1 MLSLL
6 LLLNLVHPTFSN
18 HFRPNSACTTTSVP
32 IAGHT
37 KAITTSTGETR
48 CFTVYRPE
56 TAPTP
61 TPVVVYFH
69 DRGEDAIECGRVGG
83 EFVRQAYVDGFALVC
98 AEATDPGEWRFGN
111 YGIVND
117 ANANPCTASQANVE
131 KPYLEQIFKY
141 VRTSKVSD
149 LIQATSVGLVQNT
162 NLALSSDRVYLSG
175 YGMGSTFAAYVAF
188 CFPGSVSGLAQ
199 AGGHG
204 YKRKGD
210 GVMLDDGSGECAE
223 CQYYPVKVLPA
234 LSIGRTLKHCAF
246 ATMNDAISPPPL
258 HRAMCA
264 ALNANGHTSTL
275 YVDHEPLG
283 HVRPTR
289 FLARAALCLQIGGA
303 TAPSPPSPDPCVAS
317 SSASSSVPASSSVVS
332 SVSSA
337 HYGDHLSVVS
347 PTLHL
352 PLAITA
358 EACPAWDWA
367 PTLTR

>member
-1 MLSLL
+1 M
-6 LLLNLVHPTFSN
+6 
-18 HFRPNSACTTTSVP
+18 
-32 IAGHT
+32 
-37 KAITTSTGETR
+37 
-48 CFTVYRPE
+48 
-56 TAPTP
+56 
-61 TPVVVYFH
+61 
-69 DRGEDAIECGRVGG
+69 
-83 EFVRQAYVDGFALVC
+83 
-98 AEATDPGEWRFGN
+98 
-111 YGIVND
+111 
-117 ANANPCTASQANVE
+117 E

-149 LIQATSVGLVQNT
+149 LVQATSVGLVQNT

-188 CFPGSVSGLAQ
+188 CFPGSVSGLVQ

-210 GVMLDDGSGECAE
+210 GVMLNDGAGECAE

-234 LSIGRTLKHCAF
+234 LSLGRALKHCAF

-275 YVDHEPLG
+275 YMDPDPVG
-283 HVRPTR
+283 HGRPTR

-303 TAPSPPSPDPCVAS
+303 TAPIPPSPDPCTTS
-317 SSASSSVPASSSVVS
+317 SSSVALSSSVA
-332 SVSSA
+332 SVASVASA
-337 HYGDHLSVVS
+337 HYGNHLSVAS
-347 PTLHL
+347 PTLHP

-358 EACPAWDWA
+358 EACPASDWA